1 MKIKFVTWNVN
12 YGKRWKKAI
21 ELIKKFQPDILALQ
35 EVSSFFP
42 YFNLE
47 NVNVLKEFQKA
58 LPYLKHSCFAPA
70 MKREKNRKLQQL
82 GNAVFSKYK
91 IANNKITYLDKQLHW
106 SRCWWNRQAKN
117 LLEAKIKINSK
128 PLFVYSTHLSFFP
141 LFLDT
146 KKRLKQAEKILET
159 IKGKKPL
166 IIGGDFNGKPKSKV
180 IRKMKNVLNTV
191 NYQNKPT
198 FKFKGFQYK
207 LDYVFHSPDLKA
219 KSCQILETNAS
230 DHRPIIVEFEWE

>member
-1 MKIKFVTWNVN
+1 MKMKFVTWNIN

-58 LPYLKHSCFAPA
+58 MPILKYSCFAPV
-70 MKREKNRKLQQL
+70 MQRERNEKLQQL

-91 IANNKITYLDKQLHW
+91 IVDNEVIYLHKRLHW
-106 SRCWWNRQAKN
+106 SRFWWNRQAKN
-117 LLEAKIKINSK
+117 LLEAKIEIKNK
-128 PLFVYSTHLSFFP
+128 LLFIYSTHLSFFP
-141 LFLDT
+141 LLLDT

-166 IIGGDFNGKPKSKV
+166 IIGGDFNGEPNSKV
-180 IRKMKNVLNTV
+180 IKKIKNALNSV
-191 NYQNKPT
+191 DYQNQPT

-207 LDYVFHSPDLKA
+207 LDYIFHSAGLKV

-230 DHRPIIVEFEWE
+230 DHRPMIVEFEWE